1 MIAFFQFGQKYLKEF
16 LGSSMF
22 EQKQRTKPSG
32 SLRSLQSA
40 SSLQRVQLNLAMTK
54 DFALRQQAFDER
66 GPQQAVIQDI
76 AYMFAVIACTC
87 TMSDI
92 PQHWKI
98 ILHPSIT
105 ENDQKRD
112 RAPLGPLGLSTL
124 QAIKTVLIMVNDGAW
139 LLGRRRSC
147 SHGMPWFTTDTE
159 VR

>member
-1 MIAFFQFGQKYLKEF
+1 
-16 LGSSMF
+16 
-22 EQKQRTKPSG
+22 
-32 SLRSLQSA
+32 
-40 SSLQRVQLNLAMTK
+40 MTK

-139 LLGRRRSC
+139 YAKQAPLSFLRRTSLFQMLQ
-147 SHGMPWFTTDTE
+147 GTVP
-159 VR
+159 